1 MCCIWMLACGGSRP
15 LGSAHR
21 VTTAGR
27 PSKAESYP
35 LDKGHVRIPGCPS
48 FPVSVY
54 NLGRK
59 QRERVAAEEMQQEVP
74 NSASPSVVAVR
85 AGLTRNRLTDVFE
98 TLSGFDFMFH

>member
-1 MCCIWMLACGGSRP
+1 MCCIWMLACGGSRA

-27 PSKAESYP
+27 PSKAGSYP

-54 NLGRK
+54 NLGK
-59 QRERVAAEEMQQEVP
+59 QRDRVAAEEMQQEVP
-74 NSASPSVVAVR
+74 NSASPPVVAVR
-85 AGLTRNRLTDVFE
+85 AGLAHDRLTDVF
-98 TLSGFDFMFH
+98 